1 GLLQNDNLPP
11 SEEVVPVPSR
21 LSGRPSDVLEQRKQS
36 SVTSGALFGDPTT
49 RVTSRRTSN
58 APKQPEQPIEDTRI
72 MRRIIAED
80 PTYNLATVAPLTDLC
95 LKHCSENFAYNCS
108 VMRYLDDRQKR
119 ILLDSLAPDMPLK
132 VTAHVIGEDPYWTR
146 CCHQRWPIIDLSR
159 HGGSWKQAFFERML
173 EETIET
179 FVPGHTYAPR
189 LDECVTFAAPYVHRL
204 DIRQLLPPLKQ
215 HSKDK
220 ISDEGSDEG
229 SDSEFSSEPQLVD
242 HLDLGPVLTKLEQLE
257 ELAISYTVKDC
268 GMNFEWS
275 IFQFTGHDCLN
286 LCKAIQQHPRL
297 RILHLTRSRVDSE
310 RCRVIV
316 NHILHHPTL
325 ECLDL
330 SHNFIGD
337 RGAKALAKLI
347 SEQNRLRTLILTDN
361 RLQATSGL
369 SLAHALVKSSCQ
381 LERLNLRLNR
391 LMDDGGVAIA
401 KSMLRNTTIKELN
414 LAANDLNET
423 TASYFAHV
431 LGHNKSLTHLDL
443 SNNQLGP
450 NVSKKLMDGMM
461 RNDTLLYF
469 DLRFTGSSQDA
480 EYGICQQIERNQERM
495 RQLLCDAS
503 RVTVDNAQPFA
514 TEDSL
519 PLGVTSVAN
528 RHTVSAHTYNP
539 ILTI

>member
-1 GLLQNDNLPP
+1 M
-11 SEEVVPVPSR
+11 
-21 LSGRPSDVLEQRKQS
+21 
-36 SVTSGALFGDPTT
+36 TSGALFGDPAAHM
-49 RVTSRRTSN
+49 TSPRTSK
-58 APKQPEQPIEDTRI
+58 APKQPEQLTEDTRI

-108 VMRYLDDRQKR
+108 VMQYLDDRQKR

-159 HGGSWKQAFFERML
+159 HGGSWKQAFFERIL

-215 HSKDK
+215 QHSKDK
-220 ISDEGSDEG
+220 VSDDGSDDE

-242 HLDLGPVLTKLEQLE
+242 HLDLGPVLAKLAQLE

-286 LCKAIQQHPRL
+286 LCKAIQQHPKL
-297 RILHLTRSRVDSE
+297 RILHLTRFFP
-310 RCRVIV
+310 I
-316 NHILHHPTL
+316 T
-325 ECLDL
+325 
-330 SHNFIGD
+330 F
-337 RGAKALAKLI
+337 
-347 SEQNRLRTLILTDN
+347 
-361 RLQATSGL
+361 
-369 SLAHALVKSSCQ
+369 
-381 LERLNLRLNR
+381 
-391 LMDDGGVAIA
+391 M
-401 KSMLRNTTIKELN
+401 SMLRNTTIRELN

-443 SNNQLGP
+443 SNNQLGS

-480 EYGICQQIERNQERM
+480 EYGICQQIERNQERL
-495 RQLLCDAS
+495 RQLFCDAS
-503 RVTVDNAQPFA
+503 RATSDNTQPVA

-528 RHTVSAHTYNP
+528 QHPVSAYTYNP
-539 ILTI
+539 IPTT